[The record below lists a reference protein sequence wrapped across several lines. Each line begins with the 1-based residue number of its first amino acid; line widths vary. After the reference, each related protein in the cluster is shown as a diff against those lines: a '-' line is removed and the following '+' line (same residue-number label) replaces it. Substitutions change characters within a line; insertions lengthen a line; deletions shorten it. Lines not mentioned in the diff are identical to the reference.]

1 MIFKNWNKEQS
12 RPDQT
17 VVKVHIS
24 SRHYSEILTLLHN
37 KWRSLNTNIPDL
49 DMFKIDTV
57 IGELQGSLWDYLQD
71 QKIELYE
78 KLDDDGKDYVVS
90 SLLNEFL
97 CSKLVHSEN
106 LLFRQN
112 KGSSDDKK

>member
-1 MIFKNWNKEQS
+1 MFKIWNKEQS
-12 RPDQT
+12 QPDQT

-24 SRHYSEILTLLHN
+24 SRYYSEILIFLTN
-37 KWRSLNTNIPDL
+37 EWRSLNTNIPDL
-49 DMFKIDTV
+49 DMFKINKV
-57 IGELQGSLWDYLQD
+57 ISELDVSLLNYLQD

>member
-1 MIFKNWNKEQS
+1 MFKIWNKEQS
-12 RPDQT
+12 QPDQT

-24 SRHYSEILTLLHN
+24 SKYEIIIFLTN
-37 KWRSLNTNIPDL
+37 EWRSLNTNIPDL
-49 DMFKIDTV
+49 DMFKIYKV
-57 IGELQGSLWDYLQD
+57 ISELEVSLWNYLQD

>member
-1 MIFKNWNKEQS
+1 MFKIGNKEQS
-12 RPDQT
+12 QPDQT

-24 SRHYSEILTLLHN
+24 SRYYSEILIFLTN
-37 KWRSLNTNIPDL
+37 EWRSLNTNIPDI
-49 DMFKIDTV
+49 DMFKINRV
-57 IGELQGSLWDYLQD
+57 ISELDVSLSNYLQD

>member
-1 MIFKNWNKEQS
+1 MFKIWNKEQS

-17 VVKVHIS
+17 VVKVHVS
-24 SRHYSEILTLLHN
+24 SRYYAEILTFINN
-37 KWRSLNTNIPDL
+37 KWRSLDTNIPDL
-49 DMFKIDTV
+49 DMFKIHTK
-57 IGELQGSLWDYLQD
+57 IGELESFLWNYLED

-97 CSKLVHSEN
+97 CSKLIHSEN
-106 LLFRQN
+106 LLYRQN
-112 KGSSDDKK
+112 MGSPNDKK